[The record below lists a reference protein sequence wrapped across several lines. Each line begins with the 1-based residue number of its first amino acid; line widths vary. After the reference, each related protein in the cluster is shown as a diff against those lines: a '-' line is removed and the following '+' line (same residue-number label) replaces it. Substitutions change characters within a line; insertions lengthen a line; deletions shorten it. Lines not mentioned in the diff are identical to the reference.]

1 MKKTICLLLAFCMVF
16 ALAACGKQAEPE
28 SKDWTRQGYF
38 LDESQNILTVTWMD
52 EVDEPG
58 WYVGCM
64 LGEDLVEDSWGG
76 ILPQE
81 GSTLHGTLSS
91 SGSKGDLTVTVSE
104 EGEEG
109 LALAVEGG
117 ETYHFKGGELPEASI
132 VVNVSTEGLGYIAY
146 AEGEE
151 APEIDPEYPAQYAYI
166 GLAEPAVH
174 TFIAW
179 PHTGY
184 LFVKWTKNGAD
195 FSAEPQFTALLDE
208 SAEYVAVFEED
219 PGWQNPVMNFIGEYQ
234 CDRAHAKVE
243 CLDYDEAW
251 VTIDWGSSAWELT
264 RWIIIGQLDTETLT
278 IAYEGANKTNFVYDD
293 NGEVKSEETVYED
306 GTGTITFREDG
317 SFTWHE
323 DQSESNADL
332 VFTWLESEEDPDY
345 YSGVT
350 AMEKS
355 AVEQQCAIL
364 REAYL
369 NEDWETIAVYAR
381 YPVTVNG
388 IEQTDSASFL
398 AYMQGKTIHES
409 DREAMSAETC
419 HDMFYNGQGICFG
432 DGELW
437 LIDLN
442 YMTEEPPE
450 MAIIGIN
457 GIVDQ

>member
-38 LDESQNILTVTWMD
+38 LDESQNILSVTWMD

-117 ETYHFKGGELPEASI
+117 ETYHFKGGELPEASV

-195 FSAEPQFTALLDE
+195 FSAEPGRRHGLIAAL
-208 SAEYVAVFEED
+208 AAGKGV
-219 PGWQNPVMNFIGEYQ
+219 
-234 CDRAHAKVE
+234 
-243 CLDYDEAW
+243 
-251 VTIDWGSSAWELT
+251 
-264 RWIIIGQLDTETLT
+264 
-278 IAYEGANKTNFVYDD
+278 IAYPRHRLACA
-293 NGEVKSEETVYED
+293 
-306 GTGTITFREDG
+306 REHVHAHGLVDIQAAE
-317 SFTWHE
+317 H
-323 DQSESNADL
+323 ADAR
-332 VFTWLESEEDPDY
+332 FFIHRHAPPLE
-345 YSGVT
+345 
-350 AMEKS
+350 MRRHS
-355 AVEQQCAIL
+355 AQCMNVSTSI
-364 REAYL
+364 
-369 NEDWETIAVYAR
+369 
-381 YPVTVNG
+381 
-388 IEQTDSASFL
+388 Q
-398 AYMQGKTIHES
+398 
-409 DREAMSAETC
+409 
-419 HDMFYNGQGICFG
+419 
-432 DGELW
+432 
-437 LIDLN
+437 
-442 YMTEEPPE
+442 
-450 MAIIGIN
+450 
-457 GIVDQ
+457 